1 MTAFIESLVRL
12 YQSHLISREKVVALF
27 ASKRITKEEMDY
39 ILRSI

>member
-12 YQSHLISREKVVALF
+12 YKGHLISREKVVALF